1 VRTAAA
7 LVALLTLA
15 AATASQLQTT
25 IVLQGH
31 FMPGGPRYQY
41 LPFTVS
47 AEAEAVTISYSYSGD
62 DGSSVIDLGLFEPGP
77 LTPGTTSFRGYS
89 GGAQRT
95 ITVGR
100 HYASPGYRTGALPA
114 GTWHVMLGMYKVA
127 PSGVDVQIKI
137 TEAKDEAPTPT
148 ETAAGPKGPA
158 LQSSAGGTLAS
169 GSSTSH
175 GGRVLSDPPGW
186 YSGSLHLHTRHSD
199 GTMDPAAVAGMAR
212 AAGFDFIAIT
222 DHNNTIHTREPM
234 PASPLHIVGE
244 EVTTPGGHATVWGLR
259 DGAWIDFRV
268 SPRDPGAP
276 DAINGL
282 VAAAH
287 QAGALFSI
295 SHPVDNCAG
304 CSWEQ
309 VVPDGIDAVEIWQN
323 EKAPRDAEIAFWD
336 RLLRTGRHVTAV
348 GVADWHRLPNRIDM
362 AAVRVKAGR
371 LTERDVIEG
380 IRRGRVMVMRDAATL
395 PPSVSASCG
404 SHAAGVGD
412 TLACTAADTITMR
425 MAAPAFQDGHVD
437 FIWNAARMTSRPIG
451 NGATFTMPAS
461 AGYLRAH
468 LYAGDGSAVAITN
481 PVYVEIR

>member
-1 VRTAAA
+1 VRIATA

-15 AATASQLQTT
+15 SATAPQLQTT
-25 IVLQGH
+25 VVLQGH

-47 AEAEAVTISYSYSGD
+47 AGTEAVTISYSYSGD

-77 LTPGTTSFRGYS
+77 VTLGTASFRGYS

-100 HYASPGYRTGALPA
+100 HRASPGYRTGALPA
-114 GTWHVMLGMYKVA
+114 GTWQVMLGMYKVA

-137 TEAKDEAPTPT
+137 TEAKEEDWTPASP
-148 ETAAGPKGPA
+148 AAAREP
-158 LQSSAGGTLAS
+158 SARAKAE
-169 GSSTSH
+169 
-175 GGRVLSDPPGW
+175 PGW
-186 YSGSLHLHTRHSD
+186 YSGSLHLHTKHSD
-199 GTMDPAAVAGMAR
+199 GTMDPAAVAAMAR
-212 AAGFDFIAIT
+212 DAGFDFIAIT
-222 DHNNTIHTREPM
+222 DHNNTTHTREPM
-234 PASPLHIVGE
+234 PPSPLHIAGE
-244 EVTTPGGHATVWGLR
+244 EVTTPGGHASVWGLT

-268 SPRDPGAP
+268 SPRDPGAA

-287 QAGALFSI
+287 TGGALFSI

-309 VVPDGIDAVEIWQN
+309 VIPDSVDAVEIWQN

-348 GVADWHRLPNRIDM
+348 GVSDWHRLPARVDM
-362 AAVRVKAGR
+362 AAVRVQADS
-371 LTERDVIEG
+371 LTERAVIDG
-380 IRRGRVMVMRDAATL
+380 IRRGRVMVMRDAATQ
-395 PPSVSASCG
+395 PPSATARCG
-404 SHAAGVGD
+404 SHVASVGD
-412 TLACTAADTITMR
+412 TLACSSTDGLTMKV
-425 MAAPAFQDGHVD
+425 AAPAFEDGRVD
-437 FIWNAARMTSRPIG
+437 FIWNAARMTSKPIG
-451 NGATFTMPAS
+451 GGATFSMPAS

-468 LYAGDGSAVAITN
+468 VYAADGSAVAITN